1 MLPLLSAA
9 VYCHCRR
16 SGRFPNHRIDVNAIK
31 KSPTLRRGV
40 TEVRKSVSAMVR
52 TAEADGNSWVP
63 VEQLVYALL
72 PFCVPANRKAIVAVV
87 KEEVTKAVQRRQ
99 EAAELMQQRK
109 VKLSASALAEL
120 RALFQVR

>member
-1 MLPLLSAA
+1 M
-9 VYCHCRR
+9 
-16 SGRFPNHRIDVNAIK
+16 
-31 KSPTLRRGV
+31 
-40 TEVRKSVSAMVR
+40 SAMVR
-52 TAEADGNSWVP
+52 TAEADGNAWGP